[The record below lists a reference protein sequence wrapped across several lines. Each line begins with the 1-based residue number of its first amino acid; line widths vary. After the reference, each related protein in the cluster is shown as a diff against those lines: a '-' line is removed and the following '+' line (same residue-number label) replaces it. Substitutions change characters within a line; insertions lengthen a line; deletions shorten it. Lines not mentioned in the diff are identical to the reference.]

1 MSTMSTKL
9 FKKSSRNGLS
19 MNDDKTKNKDLLK
32 KDAKDVETKFQKEAE
47 KKKTTIDW
55 EEEKDVL
62 KKFIHQE
69 YPLITNT
76 KLNKII
82 DERNEKY
89 IDFTKYKSFFLKF
102 QASNLVENIK
112 KITNGEGNKKEP
124 KYSTKLSN
132 APDNIKQYFLDQAK
146 EISRHKANK
155 DQYLDNLPKQNL
167 YSSSEEDENDDVNNN
182 ESDKSQS
189 DTEKEED
196 DDSKVRKN
204 NETDKSQID
213 TEGEDE
219 NSNKI
224 RKRKCEYSAID
235 ETTPKSKKDIPVL
248 RWLPNGNKV
257 SRNR

>member
-1 MSTMSTKL
+1 MSTKL

-102 QASNLVENIK
+102 QARNLVENI
-112 KITNGEGNKKEP
+112 
-124 KYSTKLSN
+124 
-132 APDNIKQYFLDQAK
+132 
-146 EISRHKANK
+146 
-155 DQYLDNLPKQNL
+155 
-167 YSSSEEDENDDVNNN
+167 N
-182 ESDKSQS
+182 ESR
-189 DTEKEED
+189 
-196 DDSKVRKN
+196 DS
-204 NETDKSQID
+204 
-213 TEGEDE
+213 G
-219 NSNKI
+219 
-224 RKRKCEYSAID
+224 AIFWARVGAGASL
-235 ETTPKSKKDIPVL
+235 ELGVWSSFWGP
-248 RWLPNGNKV
+248 G
-257 SRNR
+257 

>member
-1 MSTMSTKL
+1 
-9 FKKSSRNGLS
+9 
-19 MNDDKTKNKDLLK
+19 MNDDKNKRSKEDKNLLK
-32 KDAKDVETKFQKEAE
+32 KDAERKFQKETE
-47 KKKTTIDW
+47 KKKTIDW

-69 YPLITNT
+69 YPLISQQ

-82 DERNEKY
+82 DEKNEKY
-89 IDFTKYKSFFLKF
+89 IDFDKYKPFFLKY
-102 QASNLVENIK
+102 QSRYLVENIK
-112 KITNGEGNKKEP
+112 KLTNGGVYDKES

-132 APDNIKQYFLDQAK
+132 APDDIKQYFLDQAK

-155 DQYLDNLPKQNL
+155 DQYFENPPKQTL

-196 DDSKVRKN
+196 NDSKVKKSN
-204 NETDKSQID
+204 DTDKSQID

-219 NSNKI
+219 NNNKI

-235 ETTPKSKKDIPVL
+235 ETTPKSKKDVPVL

-257 SRNR
+257 SRNKEIL